1 MLTKSLEEKI
11 KSLNEQVARMD
22 SPADIE
28 SYFRREILPY
38 LPFYEL
44 KELVTTFNM
53 AGLLPKQRSE
63 TAFTEY
69 RIESAVSRF
78 PFILTAGGKEVAQ
91 VDYLAKLLKGLV
103 IRDHGEGRYYI
114 SSPVRYIL

>member
-1 MLTKSLEEKI
+1 MLAKSLEEKI

-28 SYFRREILPY
+28 SYFKREILPY

-44 KELVTTFNM
+44 KELVATFNM
-53 AGLLPKQRSE
+53 SGLLPRQRSE

-69 RIESAVSRF
+69 RIESAASRF
-78 PFILTAGGKEVAQ
+78 PFILTSGGKE
-91 VDYLAKLLKGLV
+91 
-103 IRDHGEGRYYI
+103 I
-114 SSPVRYIL
+114 SS

>member
-1 MLTKSLEEKI
+1 MLAKSLEEKI

-28 SYFRREILPY
+28 SYFKREILPY

-44 KELVTTFNM
+44 KELVATFNM
-53 AGLLPKQRSE
+53 SGLLPRQRSE

-69 RIESAVSRF
+69 RIESAASRF
-78 PFILTAGGKEVAQ
+78 PFILTSGGKEVAQ

-103 IRDHGEGRYYI
+103 IIEHGKDRYYI